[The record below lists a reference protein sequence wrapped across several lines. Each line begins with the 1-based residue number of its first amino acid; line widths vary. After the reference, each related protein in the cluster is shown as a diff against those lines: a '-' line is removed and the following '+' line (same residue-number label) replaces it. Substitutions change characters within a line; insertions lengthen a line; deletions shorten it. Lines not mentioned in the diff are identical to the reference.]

1 MFNHHGLLIHVC
13 YDSGGG
19 TGGGINRP
27 IYNNLRVDF
36 QKIPYQGRRK

>member
-1 MFNHHGLLIHVC
+1 MFSYCFPYNRVC

-19 TGGGINRP
+19 TGGGTNRP
-27 IYNNLRVDF
+27 IYNKLRVDF